1 VVKVRIA
8 GADRKRNRISLSLRE
23 FEGDESATLAEDMAA
38 NSDKQPQFKTS
49 MELAFERAKPRKL

>member
-1 VVKVRIA
+1 VVKVRIT

-23 FEGDESATLAEDMAA
+23 LKVDESATLAEDMAA